1 MQTFGFFDSV
11 NGDRKYNAAQ
21 MTEYFDGLVSNGV
34 YQNVGQAMVVT
45 AAGGMAVNVGK
56 GRAIIDCRWLKNDA
70 VLPVEIT
77 AANAALPRYTAVV
90 VRLDYT
96 ARKMEITTKDG
107 TAAAT
112 PVQPTMSNT
121 DDLKEICLAM
131 VYVAANATNITQANI
146 TDMRSSSLCGWV
158 TGLIEQVDT
167 STLFLQWQDAYQSFY
182 DNMAAGFYAWMDT
195 LTQDLSVNTFVKKF
209 RQETTTTSDRQEIV
223 FEQDGYVYNESDVIL
238 VYINGLLA
246 VETTDYRISGYDSAH
261 VFFVTVNCAS
271 GQDVSI
277 VVLKSKIGFYVVGTP
292 DGDALVTSENEV
304 LVP

>member
-1 MQTFGFFDSV
+1 MITSGFFDSV

-21 MTEYFDGLVSNGV
+21 MTEYFDGLVSNGI
-34 YQNVGQAMVVT
+34 YQNVGDAMVVT
-45 AAGGMAVNVGK
+45 AASGMVVNVGK

-77 AANAALPRYTAVV
+77 AASATLPRYTAVV

-167 STLFLQWQDAYQSFY
+167 STLFLQWQYAYQSFY
-182 DNMAAGFYAWMDT
+182 NEMASGFYAWMDT
-195 LTQDLSVNTFVKKF
+195 LTQELSVNTFIIQY
-209 RQETTTTSDRQEIV
+209 RQEATYAGTPVYFNPT
-223 FEQDGYVYNESDVIL
+223 GYTYSENDIFF

-246 VETTDYRISGYDSAH
+246 KKDTDYLSPTIQEGDTDIS
-261 VFFVTVNCAS
+261 FEINTAS
-271 GQDVSI
+271 GAEI
-277 VVLKSKIGFYVVGTP
+277 TIIALKSKIGFYVVGTP
-292 DGDALVTSENEV
+292 DGDALVTSDNEV

>member
-34 YQNVGQAMVVT
+34 YQQVGQAMVVT
-45 AAGGMAVNVGK
+45 AAGGMVVNVGK

-70 VLPVEIT
+70 VLPVEIS
-77 AANAALPRYTAVV
+77 AANTTLPRYTAVV

-96 ARKMEITTKDG
+96 ERKMEITTKDG

-112 PVQPTMSNT
+112 PVQPTMSDT

-182 DNMAAGFYAWMDT
+182 NEMAAGFYAWMET
-195 LTQDLSVNTFVKKF
+195 LTQELSVNTFIIQY
-209 RQETTTTSDRQEIV
+209 RQESTYDGTAVSFNPTGYTYSQSDI
-223 FEQDGYVYNESDVIL
+223 FF

-246 VETTDYRISGYDSAH
+246 KKDTDYLLPTAQEGDTNVSFTINTTSGAE
-261 VFFVTVNCAS
+261 VTIIA
-271 GQDVSI
+271 
-277 VVLKSKIGFYVVGTP
+277 LKSKIGFYVIGTP

-304 LVP
+304 LAP

>member
-11 NGDRKYNAAQ
+11 DGDRRYNAAQ

-45 AAGGMAVNVGK
+45 AAGGMVVNAGT

-77 AANAALPRYTAVV
+77 AANAALPRYTAIV
-90 VRLDYT
+90 VRLDHT

-182 DNMAAGFYAWMDT
+182 NNMASGFYTWMDT
-195 LTQDLSVNTFVKKF
+195 LTQELSVNTFVKKF
-209 RQETTTTSDRQEIV
+209 RQETTTTEIAQSIV
-223 FEQDGYVYNESDVIL
+223 FIQTDYTYSESDLIF

-246 VETTDYRISGYDSAH
+246 KESEYHISGFEGGGQFYVDM
-261 VFFVTVNCAS
+261 NCAS

-277 VVLKSKIGFYVVGTP
+277 VVLKSKIGFYVLGTS

-304 LVP
+304 LAP

>member
-1 MQTFGFFDSV
+1 MQTFGFFDSID
-11 NGDRKYNAAQ
+11 GDRKYNAAQ

-34 YQNVGQAMVVT
+34 YQNVGQAMVIT
-45 AAGGMAVNVGK
+45 AAGGMVVNAGT

-70 VLPVEIT
+70 ILPVEIT
-77 AANAALPRYTAVV
+77 VANAALPRYTAVV

-112 PVQPTMSNT
+112 PMQPTMSNT

-182 DNMAAGFYAWMDT
+182 NNMAAGFYAWMDT
-195 LTQDLSVNTFVKKF
+195 LTQELSVNTFIRQY
-209 RQETTTTSDRQEIV
+209 RQEATYAGMPVYFNPTGYTYSQSDI
-223 FEQDGYVYNESDVIL
+223 FF

-246 VETTDYRISGYDSAH
+246 VKDTDYLSPTMQEGDTNIPFAINTTDGAGITIIA
-261 VFFVTVNCAS
+261 
-271 GQDVSI
+271 
-277 VVLKSKIGFYVVGTP
+277 LKSKIGFYVVGTP
-292 DGDALVTSENEV
+292 DGDALVTSDNEV